1 MSKRGRPTIYK
12 TEEERR
18 KAKNQWSV
26 DNYHKVKDRR
36 AEKIRCE
43 CGAMVS
49 RAYISDHKKKAKHKE
64 ALDFINSLK
73 NEKPETCIIIQK

>member
-1 MSKRGRPTIYK
+1 MAKRGRPTIYHS
-12 TEEERR
+12 EEEKR
-18 KAKNQWSV
+18 KAKNKWSV

-49 RAYISDHKKKAKHKE
+49 RAYISDHRKKAKHKD
-64 ALDFINSLK
+64 ALDFLNSLK
-73 NEKPETCIIIQK
+73 NNECIIIEN

>member
-1 MSKRGRPTIYK
+1 MAKRGRPTIYHS
-12 TEEERR
+12 EEEKR
-18 KAKNQWSV
+18 KAKNKWSV

-49 RAYISDHKKKAKHKE
+49 RAYISDHRKKAKHKV
-64 ALDFINSLK
+64 ALEFLNSLK
-73 NEKPETCIIIQK
+73 KNECIIIEN